1 MTSPT
6 PSMRKGQR
14 PAPRSVGSS
23 TEPPVDLEAF
33 RHQRSALERGLERL
47 ALLVEGPLERWI
59 AAPQLNPLYY
69 SGTLSILLLAIVGV
83 TGVYLFFFF
92 GYGIQESYRS
102 VTIVESLLTGRT
114 IRAIHRYASGAL
126 LLTSLIHAYRLFFM
140 GRSRGPRWLA
150 WVSGVASAFIIFLAG
165 VTGYWLVMDQR
176 AQLITQSALA
186 TISAISASWGEAA
199 AAWLVRIELSGESVA
214 VLFALFA
221 VHLVLFLILVG
232 FLWIHVLRL
241 QRPKILPAVYWFA
254 AVVALMIVGAVL
266 VPAGLLPPADPQ
278 VVPGPIDLDPLF
290 LFWLPASLGGQ
301 PLWIWGVVALLLAAV
316 SAIPWLTRS
325 SKQIDPPVVVTPA
338 KCTGCTLCAADCPYK
353 AIVMVPRTDGLH
365 HKFVAE
371 VKPELCVSCGL
382 CLGSC
387 EYDALTLGLQTAE
400 TLPQVIAHRIA
411 TIRQTAAEQP
421 IKIVFTCERH
431 AAQAGRGFIDQTR
444 EVNGQLLSVIAVP
457 CVGSLQ
463 PNDLMQALDLGA
475 AETKLIGCPLEDC
488 AQREGNLWAHN
499 RLTRERLPRL
509 RREYAGAAIA
519 ASFPAPDDFGNCVT
533 RPTAEIAGAA
543 PWNNGP
549 EPDKL
554 PRGLAVIKTFGPRH
568 YAAAFAF
575 LAVIL
580 LGQAVLTRVPFTAGD
595 HANALAQIVLLD
607 PTAAIRFAAR
617 DADSPLTLVLILD
630 GSLVWQRTLDPH
642 ALDAGTV
649 GPIYVEVPVAPGERR
664 LWFGAVSANGD
675 YTLVLDRR
683 VTDIAPGAIVRVAP
697 AADQL
702 DNRLVR

>member
-353 AIVMVPRTDGLH
+353 AIVMVPRTDGSW
-365 HKFVAE
+365 
-371 VKPELCVSCGL
+371 C
-382 CLGSC
+382 
-387 EYDALTLGLQTAE
+387 
-400 TLPQVIAHRIA
+400 
-411 TIRQTAAEQP
+411 
-421 IKIVFTCERH
+421 
-431 AAQAGRGFIDQTR
+431 
-444 EVNGQLLSVIAVP
+444 
-457 CVGSLQ
+457 
-463 PNDLMQALDLGA
+463 
-475 AETKLIGCPLEDC
+475 
-488 AQREGNLWAHN
+488 
-499 RLTRERLPRL
+499 
-509 RREYAGAAIA
+509 
-519 ASFPAPDDFGNCVT
+519 PAP
-533 RPTAEIAGAA
+533 TACTISS
-543 PWNNGP
+543 W
-549 EPDKL
+549 
-554 PRGLAVIKTFGPRH
+554 PR
-568 YAAAFAF
+568 
-575 LAVIL
+575 
-580 LGQAVLTRVPFTAGD
+580 
-595 HANALAQIVLLD
+595 
-607 PTAAIRFAAR
+607 
-617 DADSPLTLVLILD
+617 
-630 GSLVWQRTLDPH
+630 
-642 ALDAGTV
+642 
-649 GPIYVEVPVAPGERR
+649 
-664 LWFGAVSANGD
+664 
-675 YTLVLDRR
+675 
-683 VTDIAPGAIVRVAP
+683 
-697 AADQL
+697 
-702 DNRLVR
+702 